1 MHWRSKTP
9 PRATYSLL
17 CAVQM
22 AYSTYYSIDI
32 LALKLIW
39 RLALYGLSVQV
50 SCLMV
55 FTVHGIVPPSC
66 CVHSLGL
73 RRWKYIQ
80 SSCDTYPIRCKNHE
94 TTITCTC
101 TQISECGPGL
111 PQMSCIPLVVYMC
124 LDRLTNSA
132 VFQSIIHVARS
143 EAVITI
149 DDMT

>member
-1 MHWRSKTP
+1 MHGRSKAP

-22 AYSTYYSIDI
+22 AYSTYMYYSIDI

-39 RLALYGLSVQV
+39 WLALYGLSVQV

-73 RRWKYIQ
+73 RRWKYVQ
-80 SSCDTYPIRCKNHE
+80 SSRGTYPIHCKNHE

-101 TQISECGPGL
+101 IQISECGPGL
-111 PQMSCIPLVVYMC
+111 PQMSCIPLVVYIYVP
-124 LDRLTNSA
+124 R
-132 VFQSIIHVARS
+132 
-143 EAVITI
+143 
-149 DDMT
+149 